1 MDRVPDVFLVHA
13 HAECLRGAHDGE
25 LVVEEF
31 LLDARTLVL
40 SASMVGICKYAAS
53 SQVGQDS
60 FARCWVLVKVV
71 LEVREDD
78 SADRILS
85 PRLEYSVDSFGLL
98 EVSVNLIEDQLDA

>member
-78 SADRILS
+78 YKDIPKNLLATKES
-85 PRLEYSVDSFGLL
+85 LEKLGYELDT
-98 EVSVNLIEDQLDA
+98 NL